1 MPRTKQTEKL
11 IEDGKATRFKTGKEQ
26 AETARRGGIAS
37 GKAKRKKKALAEMAR
52 AFADLSV
59 NAEKKKQ
66 LKDYGVSPEDMTHQ
80 MALVAA
86 MFEEGENG
94 NVRAAALLA
103 EWLSE
108 GNNASGGVLDDIL
121 SAVEGADDD

>member
-1 MPRTKQTEKL
+1 MPRKEQSENLKK
-11 IEDGKATRFKTGKEQ
+11 GKATQFKSGKKA
-26 AETARRGGIAS
+26 AESGRKGGIAS

-108 GNNASGGVLDDIL
+108 GNKQSGGVLDEIL
-121 SAVEGADDD
+121 SAVKGENDD

>member
-1 MPRTKQTEKL
+1 MPRTKQNENLKK
-11 IEDGKATRFKTGKEQ
+11 GKATQFKAGEKQ
-26 AETARRGGIAS
+26 AEIARRGGIAS

-59 NAEKKKQ
+59 NAAKKKQ
-66 LKDYGVSPEDMTHQ
+66 LKEYGVSPEDMTHQ

-103 EWLSE
+103 EWLAE
-108 GNNASGGVLDDIL
+108 GNKQNGGVLGEIL
-121 SAVEGADDD
+121 SAVKDEDND